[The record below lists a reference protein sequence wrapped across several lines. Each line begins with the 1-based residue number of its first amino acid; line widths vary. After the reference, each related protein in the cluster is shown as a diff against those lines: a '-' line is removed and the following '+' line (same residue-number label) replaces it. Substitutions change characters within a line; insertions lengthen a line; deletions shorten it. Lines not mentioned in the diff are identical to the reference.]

1 MSTGHGQNRGIRNRA
16 RPERSRARAGSGAV
30 RGPERAPWGRPR
42 AGPRTRREPEL
53 RRRAARIPS
62 AAAQGPQSRLGQCP
76 ERAGRT
82 TSGQPRSGP
91 CSNLKRVA
99 RKRIPRGTPRVRGGR
114 CPWRCLVVKHKE
126 RHCPVLRVL
135 ASQRTSKHPL
145 CEAQRMDIAG
155 PLTDV
160 DTCPCGTKMLASKVR
175 TCLI

>member
-1 MSTGHGQNRGIRNRA
+1 MGRTVVSVIGPRPGKGRE
-16 RPERSRARAGSGAV
+16 PERSGAV

-76 ERAGRT
+76 ERAGPGPR
-82 TSGQPRSGP
+82 SGQPRSGP

-126 RHCPVLRVL
+126 DIARSLVL
-135 ASQRTSKHPL
+135 ASQRTSIKHPL
-145 CEAQRMDIAG
+145 CEARKEWTLRVLSQTSTPVPAVQKCSRLKFA
-155 PLTDV
+155 P
-160 DTCPCGTKMLASKVR
+160 A
-175 TCLI
+175 

>member
-16 RPERSRARAGSGAV
+16 KAGKVASPSGAGPC
-30 RGPERAPWGRPR
+30 GPERAPWGRPR

-99 RKRIPRGTPRVRGGR
+99 RKRIPRRGTPRVRGGR

-126 RHCPVLRVL
+126 DIARSLVL

>member
-16 RPERSRARAGSGAV
+16 KAGKVASPSGAGPC
-30 RGPERAPWGRPR
+30 GPERAPWGRPR

-126 RHCPVLRVL
+126 DIARSLVL

-145 CEAQRMDIAG
+145 CEARRMDIAG